1 MAFNGKNRPSIRRIS
16 HAVITAA
23 GRDESIVRLE
33 FHDFLG
39 LKVER
44 NATNT
49 GYALVS

>member
-1 MAFNGKNRPSIRRIS
+1 MSFYILHSRIS

-23 GRDESIVRLE
+23 GLILE

-44 NATNT
+44 NAINT